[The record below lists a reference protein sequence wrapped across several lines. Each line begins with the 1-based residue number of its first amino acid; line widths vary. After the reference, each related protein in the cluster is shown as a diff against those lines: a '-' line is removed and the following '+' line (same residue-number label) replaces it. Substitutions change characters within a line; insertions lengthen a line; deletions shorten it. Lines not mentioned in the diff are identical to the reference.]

1 MNRDLLTLPRPET
14 HSALEEYSQD
24 PLGFMTRCAREFGE
38 IVPLEF
44 EGELHC
50 LLSNPDHITEVLRDR
65 LSFIKGKQTRLLQGV
80 LGNGLL
86 VSEGDF
92 WQRQRRLVHP
102 VFHQQRINGYGTVM
116 VNYTQQMLQTWHEG
130 KVLDVH
136 EEMMHLT
143 LNIVMKTIFNQD
155 ITGEGASHVAHALE
169 EVMSWFSAQTTGELV
184 KEQAVDANIQT
195 GQNRGAT
202 VVAPSLQTPEV
213 KGETSSESDHHYQD
227 AIALLDETVYTMINH
242 RRTSESEGED
252 LLGMLMQVQDA
263 DDGSR
268 MTDKQLRDE
277 VATMILAGHETTA
290 NTLSWTWMLLANH
303 PEVRDKLTQELQ
315 TVLNGR
321 TPTIADFPQ
330 LPYTEMVTKE
340 VMRFYPT
347 VTDLNR
353 EATQDCQ
360 VGGYSI
366 PQGTTLITSQ
376 WVMHRSPLYFTDPE
390 VFDPERWANDLEKRL
405 PRGVYFPFGDGSRV
419 CIGKGFAKMELV
431 LLLAT
436 IAQTFQLDLVPD
448 QAIELQPSITL
459 RPKQGIRV
467 VLKKA

>member
-1 MNRDLLTLPRPET
+1 MSQDLMSRDLLTLPSPEPR
-14 HSALEEYSQD
+14 SALKEYSQD
-24 PLGFMTRCAREFGE
+24 PLGFMTRCAREFEE

-44 EGELHC
+44 EGELYC
-50 LLSNPDHITEVLRDR
+50 LLTNPDHITEVLKDR
-65 LSFIKGKQTRLLQGV
+65 LSFIKGKDTRLLQGV

-86 VSEGDF
+86 TSEGDF

-102 VFHQQRINGYGTVM
+102 VFHQQRINGYGAVM

-155 ITGEGASHVAHALE
+155 ITGEGASHVAYALE

-184 KEQAVDANIQT
+184 QEQEVNGSDRRY
-195 GQNRGAT
+195 QN
-202 VVAPSLQTPEV
+202 
-213 KGETSSESDHHYQD
+213 
-227 AIALLDETVYTMINH
+227 AIGLLDETVYAMIDH
-242 RRTSESEGED
+242 RRTTESEGED

-277 VATMILAGHETTA
+277 VATMITAGHETTA
-290 NTLSWTWMLLANH
+290 NTLTWAWTLLANH

-330 LPYTEMVTKE
+330 LPYTDMVIKE

-366 PQGTTLITSQ
+366 PKGTTLITSQ
-376 WVMHRSPLYFTDPE
+376 WVMHRNPRYFTDPE
-390 VFDPERWANDLEKRL
+390 VFNPERWANDLEKRL

-436 IAQTFQLDLVPD
+436 IAQTFQLALVPD
-448 QAIELQPSITL
+448 QAIEFQPSITL
-459 RPKQGIRV
+459 RPKHGIRV
-467 VLKKA
+467 VLRKA